1 MYYIQISNIHNKYSI
16 NMYYKYPIYMYYKY
30 PIYIFVHV
38 IEISNI
44 LHVIE
49 ISKTYVL

>member
-16 NMYYKYPIYMYYKY
+16 NMYYKY